1 MSSNK
6 DKNSNLLE
14 VVFDAFWDA
23 GCSVFDLI
31 FGREKAFDIENFY
44 EVCELKNPQ
53 GEYPKLYRKFK
64 VDNGFRFLMTIP
76 IGLSLKDFVKLQE
89 ALEQQIKTKVVII
102 YKNGFVEITSIQED
116 LKELYSF
123 ELQEAS
129 QISEGIKIPLGYS
142 LDGLEYISLKEHP
155 HSFVVGSTGGGKSVC
170 LKSIMVFLINNYST
184 EELEIYLGDLKFVE
198 FALFKNVGLVK
209 DFKTS
214 VLDVTE
220 QVRTLLEET
229 ERRYQLFESVGVT
242 NIFDYNK
249 KFPKRKLKYQIL
261 IIEEVVNLLQD
272 SKKTAMKLLKRLIS
286 ISRNSGLYCIFS
298 TQRPSADVI
307 DSVVKANISNRIVFH
322 TESEKD
328 SVICL
333 DEIGAEALDIKGR
346 GILKVGSQKKVF
358 QGFYISDDEVKEYI
372 KPYLVNRKFVEPV
385 VEVNKGDSIFDKYKD
400 FKPGFVENKENGEG
414 VNKGKLEDAE
424 NLQDLS
430 FLDNI

>member
-1 MSSNK
+1 MSGN
-6 DKNSNLLE
+6 DGNFLE
-14 VVFDAFWDA
+14 VIFDAFWDA
-23 GCSVFDLI
+23 GCTLFRYLFNS
-31 FGREKAFDIENFY
+31 EKTFDIENFFK
-44 EVCELKNPQ
+44 VCELKNSQ
-53 GEYPKLYRKFK
+53 DKYPELYK
-64 VDNGFRFLMTIP
+64 VFSVNNSVRFLMTIP
-76 IGLSLKDFVKLQE
+76 LGLSLKDFLKFQE
-89 ALEQQIKTKVVII
+89 ALEQQIKTRVNIS
-102 YKNGFVEITSIQED
+102 YNNGFIEIVSIVEE
-116 LKELYSF
+116 LKELYPF
-123 ELQEAS
+123 ELQKAKP
-129 QISEGIKIPLGYS
+129 IAEGIQIPLGYS

-155 HSFVVGSTGGGKSVC
+155 HSFCVGSTGGGKSVC
-170 LKSIMVFLINNYST
+170 LKSLMVFLILNYSPS
-184 EELEIYLGDLKFVE
+184 ELEIYLGDLKFVE

-214 VLDVTE
+214 VSDVTE
-220 QVRTLLEET
+220 QVRALLEET

-249 KFPKRKLKYQIL
+249 KFPDKKLKYQIL

-333 DEIGAEALDIKGR
+333 DETGAESLDIKGR
-346 GILKVGSQKKVF
+346 GILKVGSQKKTF

-372 KPYLVNRKFVEPV
+372 KPYIVNKKVIEPV
-385 VEVNKGDSIFDKYKD
+385 VAINNSNSISEKYKD
-400 FKPGFVENKENGEG
+400 FKPGFVEDKRDMD
-414 VNKGKLEDAE
+414 KKKIEDAE
-424 NLQDLS
+424 DLQDLS